1 MRTRQELFPD
11 CPGDSWGA
19 LELCRRGGF
28 AQAQEEEVSLRG
40 GDSKVAKA
48 VAKLLLSLEGLCG
61 LPDPNLVHA

>member
-1 MRTRQELFPD
+1 M
-11 CPGDSWGA
+11 
-19 LELCRRGGF
+19 
-28 AQAQEEEVSLRG
+28 SLRG